1 MSKVIALCV
10 ITLLFLTLSHTCARP
25 EPTFHDITP
34 METHKEDHEEHMTDM
49 DQKSCDGIG
58 EDECMMRRT
67 LEAHLDYIYTQKQ
80 NQP

>member
-1 MSKVIALCV
+1 MSNVTTLCI
-10 ITLLFLTLSHTCARP
+10 ITLLFLTSSHTRARP
-25 EPTFHDITP
+25 EPTFRGVTS
-34 METHKEDHEEHMTDM
+34 METHRRDNEEHMVDV

-80 NQP
+80 KQP